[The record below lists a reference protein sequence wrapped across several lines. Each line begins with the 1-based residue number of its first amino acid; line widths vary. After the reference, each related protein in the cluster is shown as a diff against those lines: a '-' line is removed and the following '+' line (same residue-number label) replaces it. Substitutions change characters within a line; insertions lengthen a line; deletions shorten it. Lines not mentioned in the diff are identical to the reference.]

1 MKERINM
8 AVALNQQQEFTAKLK
23 QIEEMLKKY
32 KGQKGALLQALQEAQ
47 NIMGYLPIEVQ
58 EMVAETLDITLSE
71 VYSTITFYSFFSLKP
86 KGKYQ
91 IRTCLGTAC
100 YVRGAEKVLDRLKT
114 ELGIEVGD
122 TTDDGKFSLN
132 ACRCIGACG
141 LAPAI
146 IINDEVYGRLTP
158 DKIPDILKKFE

>member
-1 MKERINM
+1 MNM
-8 AVALNQQQEFTAKLK
+8 AVALNQQQEFTDKLK

-114 ELGIEVGD
+114 ELGIDVGD

-158 DKIPDILKKFE
+158 DKIPEILKKFE

>member
-1 MKERINM
+1 MS
-8 AVALNQQQEFTAKLK
+8 VVLNQQQEFAEKLK
-23 QIEEMLKKY
+23 QVEVMLEKY
-32 KGQKGALLQALQEAQ
+32 KGKRGTLLQALQEAQ
-47 NIMGYLPIEVQ
+47 NIVGYLPMEVQ
-58 EMVAETLDITLSE
+58 KMVSEALDITLSE

-114 ELGIEVGD
+114 ELGIDVGD

-132 ACRCIGACG
+132 SCRCIGACG
-141 LAPAI
+141 LAPAM
-146 IINDEVYGRLTP
+146 IINDEVYGRMTP
-158 DKIPDILKKFE
+158 DKVPDILKRFE

>member
-1 MKERINM
+1 M
-8 AVALNQQQEFTAKLK
+8 AVALNQQQDFIKKLNK
-23 QIEEMLKKY
+23 IEEMLKKY
-32 KGQKGALLQALQEAQ
+32 KGQKGVLLQALQEAQ
-47 NIMGYLPIEVQ
+47 GIMGYLPIEVQ
-58 EMVAETLDITLSE
+58 KMVAEALNITLSE

-86 KGKYQ
+86 RGKYQ
-91 IRTCLGTAC
+91 IRVCLGTAC

-114 ELGIEVGD
+114 ELGIEVGE
-122 TTDDGKFSLN
+122 TTDDAKYSLD

-146 IINDEVYGRLTP
+146 IINDEVYGRLTA

>member
-1 MKERINM
+1 
-8 AVALNQQQEFTAKLK
+8 
-23 QIEEMLKKY
+23 MLKKY
-32 KGQKGALLQALQEAQ
+32 KGQKGVLLQALQEAQ
-47 NIMGYLPIEVQ
+47 GIMGYLPIEVQ
-58 EMVAETLDITLSE
+58 KMVAEALNITLSE

-86 KGKYQ
+86 RGKYQ
-91 IRTCLGTAC
+91 IRVCLGTAC

-114 ELGIEVGD
+114 ELGIEVGE
-122 TTDDGKFSLN
+122 TTDDAKYSLD

-146 IINDEVYGRLTP
+146 IINDEVYGRLTA

>member
-1 MKERINM
+1 M
-8 AVALNQQQEFTAKLK
+8 AVALNQQQEFTDKLK

-114 ELGIEVGD
+114 ELGIDVGD

-158 DKIPDILKKFE
+158 DKIPEILKKFE

>member
-1 MKERINM
+1 M
-8 AVALNQQQEFTAKLK
+8 AVALNQQQEFTDKLK

-58 EMVAETLDITLSE
+58 KMVAETLDITLSE

>member
-1 MKERINM
+1 M
-8 AVALNQQQEFTAKLK
+8 AVALNQQQEFTDKLK

-32 KGQKGALLQALQEAQ
+32 KGQKGTLLQALQEAQ

>member
-1 MKERINM
+1 MKM
-8 AVALNQQQEFTAKLK
+8 AVALNQQQDFIEKLNR
-23 QIEEMLKKY
+23 IEEMLKKY
-32 KGQKGALLQALQEAQ
+32 KGQKGVLLQALQEAQ
-47 NIMGYLPIEVQ
+47 GIMGYLPIEVQ
-58 EMVAETLDITLSE
+58 KMVAETLDITLSE

-86 KGKYQ
+86 RGKYQ
-91 IRTCLGTAC
+91 VRVCLGTAC
-100 YVRGAEKVLDRLKT
+100 YVRGAEKILDRLKT

-122 TTDDGKFSLN
+122 TTDDTKYSLD

>member
-1 MKERINM
+1 
-8 AVALNQQQEFTAKLK
+8 
-23 QIEEMLKKY
+23 MLKKY

-114 ELGIEVGD
+114 ELGIDVGD

-158 DKIPDILKKFE
+158 DKIPEILKKFE

>member
-1 MKERINM
+1 M

-100 YVRGAEKVLDRLKT
+100 YVRGAEKILDRLKT